1 MTTTGRVREALE
13 NVLGPGAI
21 ATHRHNHT
29 GTDKLS
35 FAVLAGGRRLWAKVA
50 ADDEEDA
57 GLRTWASVAGY
68 LSDRHGA
75 PPVLEVLEV
84 AGRTGLLFPFL
95 GDAVANRTTLRDRY
109 AEVQA
114 VLDGLHADRDLVER
128 LGGPRTST
136 AVFRDVW
143 VSRFEADLDI
153 IAGHV
158 APEVREYLTSEVHVL
173 SGLVDSLDQEVH
185 AAMHGDPWHENV
197 LLGPDRVWLLD
208 WEELSVGDPVID
220 DAILLMDARGANSAD
235 WPAGARYDV
244 ARRALMLDA
253 AVDGAADWVENSDP
267 VIRAT
272 KRKAYLEGL
281 AGYRAYA
288 GAL

>member
-84 AGRTGLLFPFL
+84 GGRTGLLFPFL

-235 WPAGARYDV
+235 WPAGARHDV